1 LETFGTL
8 FGSAKKEID
17 KHLCNLLACGILESK
32 KKMGTKGEY
41 PMQDHPHDTA
51 QRKNVQPKIMETS
64 WDEEIVPALPKGTTE
79 KARELKAFVRK
90 RLIATPLLLFRALLT
105 YVLCGYSYNQLG
117 AWGVLNDI
125 AELSDTAWQKR

>member
-1 LETFGTL
+1 
-8 FGSAKKEID
+8 
-17 KHLCNLLACGILESK
+17 
-32 KKMGTKGEY
+32 MGTKGEY

-90 RLIATPLLLFRALLT
+90 RLIATPLLLLRALLT